1 MKKINWAILI
11 SGWGRSAVKTLEL
24 VEEGRLQNH
33 EIRVI
38 FYENENNGILEPAG
52 ELGIPCRRLS
62 KTEFESHE
70 AYYMELKKQA
80 KELEVDF
87 LFLMGYK
94 HIIREPLLSMF
105 NNKIVNIHPSLLP
118 SFRGKRAI
126 QQAMDY
132 GVKITGITTH
142 LIDEEVDRGTILCQ
156 HPVPISSGESF
167 EEIDLRFVAEG
178 KKIIEQTFIEMEK
191 YG

>member
-24 VEEGRLQNH
+24 VKEGKLQNH

-38 FYENENNGILEPAG
+38 FYEKEDNGISGPAG
-52 ELGIPCRRLS
+52 ELGIPCRRLLKS
-62 KTEFESHE
+62 EFDNHE

-80 KELEVDF
+80 EELDVDF

-126 QQAMDY
+126 QQAMEY

-156 HPVPISSGESF
+156 RPVPISSGETF
-167 EEIDLRFVAEG
+167 EEIDQRFVAEG
-178 KKIIEQTFIEMEK
+178 KKIIEETFIKMEN